1 MYYASDKVSGFNGLN
16 QDIMVFFRYQDVPE
30 EMTVELEH
38 LVLKSHVF
46 KGTTSTILRLLE
58 KHNIP
63 HMTLHEGRFWRFL
76 GVSDAGNIL
85 IEEVTL

>member
-1 MYYASDKVSGFNGLN
+1 MYYASDKVSGLNGLN

-30 EMTVELEH
+30 ELTVELEH
-38 LVLKSHVF
+38 LVLKSHIF

-63 HMTLHEGRFWRFL
+63 HMTLHEGRFWRFV
-76 GVSDAGNIL
+76 GVNEDGDVR